1 MEEDEMEM
9 SKEELKTWIRD
20 QVENTR
26 LTSPGLLEKY
36 NLLHSLLKRRE
47 KQASNFL
54 KLCQSVAA
62 CEEIVKELYAFLE
75 WEYKDSDSD
84 DESTGSGCTVQLQ
97 SKQHFHNC
105 ATSNSSDSQLSKSKA
120 KEIKKTGHPIL
131 NRKAVVVLTRLRR
144 SQIIRAVRRP
154 RPQFN
159 FRENESLSGPESD
172 MQWQPGDEP
181 SDSDSSLSDFNTGS
195 KKRRKIQQKSKTRER
210 SPPAS
215 GGSGKFAAVID
226 GAKTRRL
233 TARKRISTPIK
244 KTLTPHT
251 SSNTDVNGKTAET
264 IPQVRTRKTTTP
276 EANTIK
282 TKKPEANAV
291 QTITCEANA
300 TTKTCEA
307 NATKTKTSEANS
319 TKTKTSEPNATKT
332 KTSEPNATKTKT
344 SGANSTKTKTS
355 EPNATKT
362 KTSEP
367 NATKTKTSEP
377 NATKTK
383 TSEANAMTTKTSEPN
398 ATKTKTSEP
407 NATKT
412 KTSEPNA
419 TKTKT
424 SEPNATKTKTSEP
437 NATKTKTSEPNAT
450 KTKTSGANST
460 KTKTSEPNAT
470 KTKTSEPNATKTS
483 ESNAMKT
490 KTSEPNATK
499 TKTSGANSTKTK
511 TSESNATKTK
521 TSGANA
527 PKTKT
532 SEANAT
538 TKTCEANT
546 KASAE
551 RKEATTSTP
560 SAETTVNPLNQGA
573 TLCIRTAPIMP
584 PGEVTMNMKVL
595 ARKKEL
601 SWQLGTIKEIITKDD
616 GRLKYKVIFEKGKS
630 LVSGH
635 HIAFEYS
642 PTAEQLFIGARVVV
656 KYTAEKPEFMP
667 GIMAE
672 LPNRKNRMRFLVF
685 IDNHTPVY
693 VGLPLLR
700 LVCKPLADPLND
712 ITEQTHQSYMR
723 EYLKH
728 WPHPPQTQYRV
739 GQPVKVEHNG
749 TLQRCEVVSID
760 CSLME
765 VSFKSD
771 QHKEWLYRGSI
782 RLYHMSDLRQK
793 MVSNKDD
800 EMNSKPTS
808 LKGSSKATP

>member
-332 KTSEPNATKTKT
+332 KTS
-344 SGANSTKTKTS
+344 
-355 EPNATKT
+355 
-362 KTSEP
+362 
-367 NATKTKTSEP
+367 
-377 NATKTK
+377 
-383 TSEANAMTTKTSEPN
+383 
-398 ATKTKTSEP
+398 
-407 NATKT
+407 
-412 KTSEPNA
+412 
-419 TKTKT
+419 
-424 SEPNATKTKTSEP
+424 
-437 NATKTKTSEPNAT
+437 
-450 KTKTSGANST
+450 
-460 KTKTSEPNAT
+460 
-470 KTKTSEPNATKTS
+470 
-483 ESNAMKT
+483 
-490 KTSEPNATK
+490 
-499 TKTSGANSTKTK
+499 GANSTKTK